1 MWKRRSRSSGARPT
15 RRKSSLVL
23 DTGVLVSAFAFGGT
37 PKAAVVKA
45 FSEYEICVSPDLLRE
60 YRDVPSI
67 LLADQKLDS
76 DQFRALIAGIAALVS
91 VARMVYPGERISVC
105 RDPKDDMVL
114 ECCLAAGAECLVTG
128 DRDLLSIKN
137 LAFGLKILTPA
148 RFLKL
153 SL

>member
-1 MWKRRSRSSGARPT
+1 
-15 RRKSSLVL
+15 
-23 DTGVLVSAFAFGGT
+23 VLVSAFAFGGT